1 MQSYWTCKV
10 KRSYVMWMAFGQTYS
25 RWCLKYWV
33 KEFDLHLLLEWLL
46 DRNLDWL
53 ADALV
58 SIEALIN

>member
-1 MQSYWTCKV
+1 
-10 KRSYVMWMAFGQTYS
+10 MWMAFGQTYS

-33 KEFDLHLLLEWLL
+33 KEFDLHLLWEWLL